1 MFDKLIANGLSRFE
15 REVGVPGSADY
26 LRAIARQ
33 SKRAFAK
40 FLLILPLARH
50 RRAVSIPAYFAARIS
65 AVLAQDCGICVQME
79 TNMARQH
86 GVPPEVL
93 RAVLEDRM
101 DRLPPEVAAAHQFA
115 RAVAGRTE
123 NEGALREQVRR
134 YFGEEGLVELALA
147 IATAM
152 VFPVTKRALG
162 YATACALVNVEIEP

>member
-1 MFDKLIANGLSRFE
+1 M
-15 REVGVPGSADY
+15 PGSADY
-26 LRAIARQ
+26 LRAIAGQ

-65 AVLAQDCGICVQME
+65 AVRAQDCGICVQM
-79 TNMARQH
+79 NMARQH

-93 RAVLEDRM
+93 RAALEDRM

-147 IATAM
+147 IATAQ

-162 YATACALVNVEIEP
+162 YVTGCALVNVEMEP